1 VTGEQPPLPIYPLAT
16 QVWPGGEVKGGL
28 SHSQRVLPARTCTC
42 SYHWPG
48 WKRQAELDARQ
59 RHWWLG
65 SSGVTRSELAET
77 ARAAA
82 KGYDVDGRKAEAKA
96 MRLYARRLEGR
107 LR

>member
-1 VTGEQPPLPIYPLAT
+1 MKQYGPRPGMTEIRGTITSPQHVLPITSCGCP
-16 QVWPGGEVKGGL
+16 
-28 SHSQRVLPARTCTC
+28 
-42 SYHWPG
+42 YHWPG
-48 WKRQAELDARQ
+48 WKRETWLAMRA

-65 SSGVTRSELAET
+65 SSGVTRKELAAT